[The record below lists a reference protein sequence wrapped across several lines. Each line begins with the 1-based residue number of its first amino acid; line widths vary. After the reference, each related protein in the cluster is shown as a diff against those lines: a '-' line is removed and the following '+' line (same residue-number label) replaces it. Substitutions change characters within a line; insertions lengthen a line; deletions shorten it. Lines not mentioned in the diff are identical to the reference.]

1 MVIVQ
6 VEIAADCLIA
16 RGFLTLMASSFERL

>member
-6 VEIAADCLIA
+6 VKIAADCLIA
-16 RGFLTLMASSFERL
+16 RGFLTLIASSFKRL